1 MAKKKPASPEP
12 GLPLASP
19 PGKHLEQVK
28 ESLLQGTATLPHLS
42 ELAEHF
48 IRLQGGPQ
56 AVALMLKR
64 EWDEANPGSIV
75 RARIL
80 EMLLRTWK
88 IAEDK
93 SENLSDL
100 GLLTKQDLD
109 REIEERLREIT
120 KEPPVEHDPSK
131 PRWPE
136 RP

>member
-1 MAKKKPASPEP
+1 MARKKPPPEELPP
-12 GLPLASP
+12 GLPA
-19 PGKHLEQVK
+19 GTHLEQVK
-28 ESLLQGTATLPHLS
+28 ESLIQGTATLPHLS

-56 AVALMLKR
+56 AVAMMLKK

-93 SENLSDL
+93 TENLSDL
-100 GLLTKQDLD
+100 GLLTKADLD
-109 REIEERLREIT
+109 REIDERLKEIT
-120 KEPPVEHDPSK
+120 KEPPVDHDPSK
-131 PRWPE
+131 PRWPDKS
-136 RP
+136 